1 MFVKD
6 QMSANVVSID
16 PKTSIP
22 DALKIM
28 QQRSVRRLPVIQNDK
43 LVGIVTESDLLKVSP
58 SPATSLSI
66 FEINFLISK
75 MTVKEIMAKKPITV
89 SSDATIEEAALIM
102 REKKVGGLPVMSDGK
117 LVGIISESDLFD
129 AMIDLFGLKRPGKR
143 LTIEV
148 DDIPGVLADVARI
161 MKESGINIINV
172 ANIKRKNGKV
182 EIIIRIDVKEADN
195 CVATLKK
202 EGFKVTHIN

>member
-6 QMSANVVSID
+6 QMKPTVITVTHS
-16 PKTSIP
+16 TSVLE
-22 DALKIM
+22 ALKLM
-28 QQRSVRRLPVIQNDK
+28 QQHSIRRLPVLQNDK

-89 SSDATIEEAALIM
+89 SPDATIEEAALIM
-102 REKKVGGLPVMSDGK
+102 RDKHVGGLPVMDEGK

-129 AMIDLFGLKRPGKR
+129 AMIDLFGLKRSGKR

-148 DDIPGVLADVARI
+148 DDKQGVLADIARI
-161 MKESGINIINV
+161 MKDSNINIINV
-172 ANIKRKNGKV
+172 ANRKQSSGKV
-182 EIIIRIDVKEADN
+182 EIIARIDVKDADA
-195 CVATLKK
+195 CVLTL
-202 EGFKVTHIN
+202 EEHGFKVTHVN